1 MGALP
6 HQTRFPD
13 FEYLCSVKKGTGH
26 LTSKENTDREFL
38 QMAITACIMD
48 SQEVKKAE
56 NRQEY
61 MAGADQPKK
70 TLLAWHTC
78 RLSKE
83 KGF

>member
-13 FEYLCSVKKGTGH
+13 FEYLCSIKKGTGH
-26 LTSKENTDREFL
+26 LTSKENTYREFL
-38 QMAITACIMD
+38 QMAITACIID
-48 SQEVKKAE
+48 SQEVKESRKP
-56 NRQEY
+56 
-61 MAGADQPKK
+61 AGVHGESRPSKK